1 MLEIRD
7 ISKSFGGRPV
17 LREVSFSVKKGQIYG
32 LIGKNGAGKTTLLTI
47 VAGLAKADSGEC
59 QVDGTARAGAA
70 RIGYLPDIPAFFD
83 YLSTREYMDFLLM
96 NRRNKAAC
104 ERRNELLKLAGLTGK
119 EKIHSMSRG
128 MKQRLGIAAALVSD
142 PTVLLL
148 DEPTSALDPEG
159 RHELMELLKVL
170 KGRGKCI
177 ILSTHILA
185 DMERVC
191 DRVGFLHK
199 GRIQKELDVRE
210 LEEGEQNRWEITFE
224 PGVRLPD
231 YEKEKLAI
239 EEMDGGT
246 YVFKTSAQKYLLEY
260 LLRLPAR
267 IRAIRN
273 KRRSLDEIF
282 QEVCR

>member
-1 MLEIRD
+1 
-7 ISKSFGGRPV
+7 
-17 LREVSFSVKKGQIYG
+17 
-32 LIGKNGAGKTTLLTI
+32 
-47 VAGLAKADSGEC
+47 
-59 QVDGTARAGAA
+59 
-70 RIGYLPDIPAFFD
+70 
-83 YLSTREYMDFLLM
+83 
-96 NRRNKAAC
+96 
-104 ERRNELLKLAGLTGK
+104 
-119 EKIHSMSRG
+119 
-128 MKQRLGIAAALVSD
+128 
-142 PTVLLL
+142 
-148 DEPTSALDPEG
+148 
-159 RHELMELLKVL
+159 
-170 KGRGKCI
+170 
-177 ILSTHILA
+177 
-185 DMERVC
+185 MERVC

-246 YVFKTSAQKYLLEY
+246 YVFKTSDQKYLLEY

-282 QEVCR
+282 QEVCRC

>member
-104 ERRNELLKLAGLTGK
+104 E
-119 EKIHSMSRG
+119 

-246 YVFKTSAQKYLLEY
+246 YVFKTSDQKYLLEY